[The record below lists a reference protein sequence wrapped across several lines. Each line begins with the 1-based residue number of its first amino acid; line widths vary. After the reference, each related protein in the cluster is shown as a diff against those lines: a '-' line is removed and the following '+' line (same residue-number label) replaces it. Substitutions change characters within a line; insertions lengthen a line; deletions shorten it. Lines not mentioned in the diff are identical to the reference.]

1 MWTWPLPV
9 PHSLESIPAGLCPA
23 GGHCQISKWICAS
36 AGKEPT
42 CQCRRCERYRF
53 YHWVGKIPWS
63 RKQQPI
69 PVFLF
74 GKSHGQ
80 RPGHKESDTTEHAH
94 VPLSIFQTTAFAPSH
109 GVSGSAYKP
118 FKSRFSVYYNPLSTT
133 GFQTK
138 MFWGLIS
145 HMLVWRVD
153 VESEPFASQGEGL
166 DLWVSSWLWD
176 VVSSMGIMA
185 KLHLGVPTQVSMA
198 FFLIWCKGAVQLVFW
213 YFQRELF
220 HM

>member
-1 MWTWPLPV
+1 MPRACALQQEQPPWWERKIALVDTTRESPCKATKTQCSHAGEQLKPLC
-9 PHSLESIPAGLCPA
+9 HNYWARALEPGSHNYCNPPTLEPLLC
-23 GGHCQISKWICAS
+23 H
-36 AGKEPT
+36 
-42 CQCRRCERYRF
+42 RCENHHER
-53 YHWVGKIPWS
+53 
-63 RKQQPI
+63 
-69 PVFLF
+69 
-74 GKSHGQ
+74 SHCG
-80 RPGHKESDTTEHAH
+80 G
-94 VPLSIFQTTAFAPSH
+94 TAFAPSH

-118 FKSRFSVYYNPLSTT
+118 FKSRFSVYSNPLSTT